1 MSETLYLWTLM
12 AGAIATGYALRWWQT
27 RPEVW
32 WHDGYLRAQA
42 DRMARQQIREALEKV
57 RARHHA

>member
-1 MSETLYLWTLM
+1 M
-12 AGAIATGYALRWWQT
+12 AIWAILLATFSLGYFSRWWQT
-27 RPEVW
+27 RSQVW
-32 WHDGYLRAQA
+32 WHEGYLRAQA